1 MFGCDFCGKALTE
14 WDYMTECGHL
24 ICGGD
29 GCYNEN
35 EQMCPIC
42 KKRSKFACIGDKV
55 PRNGIGFL
63 TSTRSLFN
71 NAEKIIEFRFN
82 AMTNLIEHLRSKVAK
97 QDKVIDQAKHELK
110 QLKYYKSE
118 IYELEQ
124 ENAYLRS
131 KIHQMKQT
139 NQEYYHD
146 FV

>member
-1 MFGCDFCGKALTE
+1 MPGF
-14 WDYMTECGHL
+14 
-24 ICGGD
+24 
-29 GCYNEN
+29 
-35 EQMCPIC
+35 
-42 KKRSKFACIGDKV
+42 KV
-55 PRNGIGFL
+55 PRNGMGFL

-82 AMTNLIEHLRSKVAK
+82 AMTNLIEYLRSKIAK

-118 IYELEQ
+118 MYELEQ

-131 KIHQMKQT
+131 KVHQMQQPS
-139 NQEYYHD
+139 QEYYHD